1 MITALVLLASQAH
14 AVNYTVKFCA
24 NYSVD
29 YDDAD
34 PAVGDD
40 YFTSNSD
47 RPARG
52 ARVRVMENGTL
63 IDKYYTY
70 TDWTGANEGCT
81 TSLTLDSTK
90 TYRVSVHSRAL
101 VNGNYINVLD
111 NDATN
116 NVYVYTA
123 YANYSPT
130 SSTTV
135 TFDTSVADQWNI
147 AAAAGWAMYRRA
159 AGLSGENFDMYTE
172 TCPSGSGSCRSG
184 NAIYLGSPAD
194 SKYVINHEFG
204 HLVAYRKN
212 GNAAASSSYAAVV
225 NSCFTNDTAVPST
238 THEAN
243 SKEYQ
248 SAAANE
254 GYGHYYAAVAFN
266 QTDQSDCAFAYYKS
280 TDWDLDAFNDDIWVS
295 CEAGPIPGVDG
306 GDYLGDWCTGTLT
319 NRGTEW
325 DWLRFLWDLDTDA
338 GASTTTIFD
347 IYNTAN
353 PNSWNATGDSTGSAY
368 PATRLRAAAN
378 TEGVLTEWDTWDNYN
393 GVER

>member
-1 MITALVLLASQAH
+1 MLTALALLISQAH
-14 AVNYTVKFCA
+14 AVNYTVTFCA
-24 NYSVD
+24 DYSID
-29 YDDAD
+29 FDDAD
-34 PAVGDD
+34 SGVGDD

-52 ARVRVMENGTL
+52 ARVRVMRNDTGT
-63 IDKYYTY
+63 DAYYDY
-70 TDWTGANEGCT
+70 TDWDGANPGCT
-81 TSLTLDSTK
+81 SALTLDSTK

-111 NDATN
+111 DDSMN
-116 NVYVYTA
+116 NLYVYTA
-123 YANYSPT
+123 YANCAPT

-135 TFDTSVADQWNI
+135 TFDTSIADQWNI

-172 TCPSGSGSCRSG
+172 TCPSGGGSCRSG
-184 NAIYLGSPAD
+184 NAIYLDSPAD

-212 GNAAASSSYAAVV
+212 GNAAASTSYAATL
-225 NSCFTNDTAVPST
+225 NNCYTDNTRS
-238 THEAN
+238 HEAV

-266 QTDQSDCAFAYYKS
+266 QTDQTDCGFAYYKS
-280 TDWDLDAFNDDIWVS
+280 TDWDLDTFTDDIWVT
-295 CEAGPIPGVDG
+295 CESGPITGVDG
-306 GDYLGDWCTGTLT
+306 GDYVGDWCTGTLT

-325 DWLRFLWDLDTDA
+325 DWLRFLWDLDTDE
-338 GASTTTIFD
+338 GVSTTTIFD

-353 PNSWNATGDSTGSAY
+353 PNSWNATGDGTGSAY
-368 PATRLRAAAN
+368 PATRLRDAAN
-378 TEGVLTEWDTWDNYN
+378 TEGVLT
-393 GVER
+393 